1 MFHPIAVEYG
11 RGNVQEFAGY
21 EDTKLDLV
29 PCDLVTN
36 LVLAAA
42 PPDDSTHFEV
52 YQIASARRN
61 PVTLGEMT
69 AFLREAF
76 TRDRRNL
83 GGHAW
88 QDRKF
93 KWTPPRTYERNVEK
107 ARRRLELLRDLY
119 SWLGL
124 KRRARR
130 AAVRLRLIK
139 RMAEFADVYGF
150 YVERSPE
157 FETENSRE
165 LLRALHPVD
174 RDRFSWEIDVVAW
187 RDYFLNAWV
196 PGLMNVAGDRPA
208 GARVTGA
215 DATLAS
221 GQATDRTPDERRQVS
236 A

>member
-1 MFHPIAVEYG
+1 MFHPIALEYG
-11 RGNVQEFAGY
+11 RGRVQEFAGY
-21 EDTKLDLV
+21 EDTKIDLV

-36 LVLAAA
+36 LVLAAV
-42 PPDDSTHFEV
+42 PPDDPTHFEV
-52 YQIASARRN
+52 YQIASAQVN

-76 TRDRRNL
+76 KRD
-83 GGHAW
+83 HANIAGRTW

-93 KWTPPRTYERNVEK
+93 KWTPPRIYEKNVER

-119 SWLGL
+119 AWLGL

-130 AAVRLRLIK
+130 AAIRLRLLK
-139 RMAEFADVYGF
+139 RMADFAEVYGF
-150 YVERSPE
+150 YVERGPE

-165 LLRALHPVD
+165 LLRALDPAD
-174 RDRFSWEIDVVAW
+174 RERFSWDIDVVAW

-196 PGLMNVAGDRPA
+196 PGLLNVAGDLWE
-208 GARVTGA
+208 GARVSGA
-215 DATLAS
+215 HAAAAR
-221 GQATDRTPDERRQVS
+221 GQTTERTSDERRQVS